1 MPNAPQHLRN
11 CLTLT
16 SLPSQTDDVY
26 DWLTDSVEPIMY
38 DSATSGVANREGE
51 VSLYS
56 TIVGGIRVKKTSI
69 ESEEW

>member
-1 MPNAPQHLRN
+1 MQ
-11 CLTLT
+11 
-16 SLPSQTDDVY
+16 PSDVY
-26 DWLTDSVEPIMY
+26 DWLTTYVEPIMY

-69 ESEEW
+69 ESSNW